1 MGTARDVITVGGGHV
16 AIPSPR
22 VSLDWSSEQPADRR
36 GLPAVTSTAGRRDAD
51 RSSAFWRGCLV
62 VAGTLATLLPISLIL
77 GVDLAVAAAVP
88 LGVLLLG
95 RAVRS
100 PRWAVLTFVLVI
112 PVGLSEALALGPVDL
127 VQVLAAGVVLLVA
140 WQRMLAGQAPLR
152 WHPSAGWAV
161 ALAVMA
167 VISSV
172 TALDVMLGVRQ
183 TAALV
188 VAVALALAVNAA
200 CAGGPDLRHVVLV
213 LATVGAGVCLY
224 SLTQSGDIE
233 AVADNAGAVEN
244 RAVGIFSS
252 PNELGNFSGMLM
264 MVGIGLAVG
273 ARTRRER
280 IMGGACAV
288 TAAAALTV
296 SLSRG
301 AWIGAVLAVALLA
314 LLSVRARHALAV
326 VLGIVVVVTPLA
338 MPRMAPELWDVV
350 RERAVSVAEPEAN
363 PDDARP
369 LIYAE
374 ARRQIMQKPLTG
386 QGPGNYPVASQT
398 AESIAPVNVLHA
410 HNVILAVAAET
421 GLPGAAALSGLT
433 LSVAWRVLQV
443 RSRLPVRDADLMLG
457 LSLSLVV
464 MVGQGLVDFVFR
476 NPTLLFLVWVLLG
489 LVFAATRPQTQP
501 DAPARSAVP
510 QPSAR

>member
-1 MGTARDVITVGGGHV
+1 M
-16 AIPSPR
+16 
-22 VSLDWSSEQPADRR
+22 E
-36 GLPAVTSTAGRRDAD
+36 
-51 RSSAFWRGCLV
+51 FWRGYLV
-62 VAGTLATLLPISLIL
+62 VAGALAATLPISIGL
-77 GVDLAVAAAVP
+77 GVNLAVAAAVP
-88 LGVLLLG
+88 LGVLLLA

-140 WQRMLAGQAPLR
+140 WQRMLCGRAPLR

-167 VISSV
+167 VISAV

-183 TAALV
+183 AAALV
-188 VAVALALAVNAA
+188 VAVALSLAVNAA
-200 CAGGPDLRHVVLV
+200 CARGPELRHVVLV
-213 LATVGAGVCLY
+213 LAAVGAGVCLY

-264 MVGIGLAVG
+264 MVGVGLAVG

-280 IMGGACAV
+280 VIGGACAV
-288 TAAAALTV
+288 TAAAAMIV

-301 AWIGAVLAVALLA
+301 AWIGSIVALTLLA
-314 LLSVRARHALAV
+314 LLSVRARR
-326 VLGIVVVVTPLA
+326 VLGVSLAIVVVVTPLV
-338 MPRMAPELWDVV
+338 MSRVAPELWDVV

-374 ARRQIMQKPLTG
+374 ARRQIRQEPLTG

-398 AESIAPVNVLHA
+398 ASSIAPVNVLHA

-421 GLPGAAALSGLT
+421 GLPGAAALVGLT
-433 LSVAWRVLQV
+433 LSVAWRVLRV
-443 RSRLPVRDADLMLG
+443 RRRLPVRDADLMLG

-464 MVGQGLVDFVFR
+464 MVGQGLVDFPFR
-476 NPTLLFLVWVLLG
+476 NPTLLFLVWMLLG

-501 DAPARSAVP
+501 GAPARSALP
-510 QPSAR
+510 QPSTGWHLER